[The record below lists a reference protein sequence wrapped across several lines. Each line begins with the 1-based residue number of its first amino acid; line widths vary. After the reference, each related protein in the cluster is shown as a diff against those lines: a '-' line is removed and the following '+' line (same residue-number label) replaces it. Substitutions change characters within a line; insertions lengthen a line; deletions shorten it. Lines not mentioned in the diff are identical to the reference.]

1 MSGSELTLDSWID
14 SASYFE
20 FDAQR
25 IAYWNVGSGRP
36 LLLIHGF
43 PTSSWDWHKIWQPLA
58 EKHQIIACDMLGFGL
73 SDKPRS
79 GYTFFRQA
87 DIQMALLN
95 KLGVSE
101 FDVVAHDY
109 GDTVAQELLARAN
122 EQGAAFGLGRMLLL
136 NGGLFPEQ
144 HRLLPIQ
151 RLGNS
156 PFGFLVS
163 WLLNQ
168 KRFEASFR
176 QIFGD
181 NTPPSPQEL
190 DEFWQLIAHNNGHR
204 ISHALMRY
212 ITERHDNRERWVGAL
227 QESSVPLKLVIGGV
241 DPISGKHM
249 YEHFRKL
256 VPDAEAV
263 CFEDIG
269 HYPQTEAPERTLS
282 EIDAFMQVPL

>member
-1 MSGSELTLDSWID
+1 MSAAILTLEDWINR
-14 SASYFE
+14 AQYF
-20 FDAQR
+20 DHQSQR
-25 IAYWNVGSGRP
+25 IAYWTAGQGKP

-43 PTSSWDWHKIWQPLA
+43 PTSSWDWHKIWHALA
-58 EKHQIIACDMLGFGL
+58 ERRQVIACDMLGFGL

-87 DIQMALLN
+87 DIQMALL
-95 KLGVSE
+95 KELGVGE

-109 GDTVAQELLARAN
+109 GDTVAQELLARRN
-122 EQGAAFGLGRMLLL
+122 EQGAGFGLGRVLLL

-156 PFGFLVS
+156 PFGFIVS

-176 QIFGD
+176 QIFGAE
-181 NTPPSPQEL
+181 TPPSQQEL

-227 QESSVPLKLVIGGV
+227 QNSTVPLKLVDGGV

-269 HYPQTEAPERTLS
+269 HYPQTEAPERTLA
-282 EIDAFMQVPL
+282 EMLAFLHD